1 MNNTLAETKLLSRGN
16 GTPRPSLTP
25 CSQVPE
31 SVVADDPIARFQE
44 LFERARPKEPD
55 ATAMALATA
64 DATGAPSV
72 RMVLLKS
79 ADASGFVF
87 FTNYGS
93 RKAGELAKNPRASLC
108 FYWPSIGTQVRI
120 EGAVERVSV
129 EESDA
134 YFATRPRES
143 QIGAW
148 ASAQST
154 PLESPAALRASFDRV
169 SKRFEGQVV
178 KRPDHWGGYR
188 VRPARIEFW
197 TAGGFRL
204 HDRVVYRRQG
214 ESWTTDRLYP

>member
-1 MNNTLAETKLLSRGN
+1 M
-16 GTPRPSLTP
+16 
-25 CSQVPE
+25 
-31 SVVADDPIARFQE
+31 ADDPIARFQE
-44 LFERARPKEPD
+44 LFTRARKAEPD
-55 ATAMALATA
+55 ATVVALATA

-93 RKAGELAKNPRASLC
+93 GKARELAANPRAALC
-108 FYWPSIGTQVRI
+108 FYWPSIGTQVRVD
-120 EGAVERVSV
+120 GAVERVTA

-143 QIGAW
+143 QLGAW

-154 PLESPAALRASFDRV
+154 PLSSPAALRASFDRV
-169 SKRFEGQVV
+169 SKEFEGETV

-188 VRPARIEFW
+188 VRAACIEFW
-197 TAGGFRL
+197 TAGDFRL
-204 HDRVVYRRQG
+204 HDRVVYTKRG
-214 ESWTTDRLYP
+214 EGWTVERLHP